1 MEKTRKYREPGGHE
15 LIAILVILV
24 SSLVIFVLTGCD
36 KALRKENDRLREE
49 LAKVQ
54 QYVPLK
60 RDTIRDTMEVV
71 TQKVVEVERIKSVLT
86 AEDKALLSDL
96 KVKVKELES
105 LQKTSME
112 TRDTVYLAPTHT
124 GKDSTLFFKDAWTE
138 IVLEGRK
145 MAYSVKDSLAI
156 AVKREYKHRFLWWKW
171 GTKGY
176 EVKAVNFNPH
186 ATIRYNTFVKRK
198 E

>member
-1 MEKTRKYREPGGHE
+1 MKHGRTYRKSGRWLTALTRLALGLF
-15 LIAILVILV
+15 LIGLC
-24 SSLVIFVLTGCD
+24 SCD
-36 KALRKENDRLREE
+36 RALRKENERLREE
-49 LAKVQ
+49 LAKTQ

-60 RDTIRDTMEVV
+60 RDTIRDTVEVV
-71 TQKVVEVERIKSVLT
+71 TQKVVEVEKIKNVLT

-112 TRDTVYLAPTHT
+112 TRDTVFLAATHT

-138 IVLEGRK
+138 IVLEGRR
-145 MAYSVKDSLAI
+145 MTYSVKDSLAI